1 VRRVT
6 LLTVPVLALALA
18 GCSGSGPR
26 PGTAL
31 ELDGQRVTTGHVDDI
46 ASHYCRALAKV
57 GTAVTTQTV
66 RKQVVQALAVRLIG
80 ERYAAA
86 EGVEPDSSYRTQ
98 LARLRPQLTQF
109 DEATRDA
116 IVEVEGA
123 QYYVSAVVNSAG
135 QQSFTDWVG
144 RHHVVI
150 NPVYGV
156 TFKGDSFGQVDP
168 SLSVAASRTAKA
180 AVADAAD
187 PSAAPAAGS
196 RACA

>member
-18 GCSGSGPR
+18 GCGGSGPR

-31 ELDGQRVTTGHVDDI
+31 EVDGQRVTTRHVDDI
-46 ASHYCRALAKV
+46 ASHYCRALAEV
-57 GTAVTTQTV
+57 GTHVTTGTA

-86 EGVEPDSSYRTQ
+86 EGVRPDSSYRAQ
-98 LARLRPQLTQF
+98 LAQLRPQLTRF
-109 DEATRDA
+109 DEKTRDA
-116 IVEVEGA
+116 IIEVEGA
-123 QYYVSAVVNSAG
+123 QYYVSAVVNSGG
-135 QQSFTDWVG
+135 QKSFTDWVG
-144 RHHVVI
+144 RHQVVI

-156 TFKGDSFGQVDP
+156 TFKGDSFDQVDP
-168 SLSVAASRTAKA
+168 SLSVAASKAAKA

-187 PSAAPAAGS
+187 PSAAPASGS
-196 RACA
+196 RACG